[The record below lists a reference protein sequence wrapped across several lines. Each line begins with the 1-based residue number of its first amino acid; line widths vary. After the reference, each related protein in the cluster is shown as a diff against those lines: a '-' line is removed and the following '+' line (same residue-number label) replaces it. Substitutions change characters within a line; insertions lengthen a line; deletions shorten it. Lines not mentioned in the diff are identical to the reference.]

1 LSLPP
6 IYLDD
11 CAYDKVLVRHL
22 QDAGHQVITPPE
34 VGLSGAEDPE
44 HFQRAKKEGWVLLT
58 KNPRDFAELHEA
70 DRGHAGILAVCQD
83 NDPSRDMTYAD
94 VVQAIANLLAAGVT
108 LTGECHI
115 LNAWRY

>member
-6 IYLDD
+6 IYLDN
-11 CAYDKVLVRHL
+11 CAYDKALVKHL

-34 VGLSGAEDPE
+34 VGLQGADDQA
-44 HFQRAKKEGWVLLT
+44 HFQRAQKEGWVLLT
-58 KNPRDFAELHEA
+58 KNPRDFEELHEA
-70 DRGHAGILAVCQD
+70 DRGHAGIFAICQD

-94 VVQAIANLLAAGVT
+94 IVRAIANLVGAGVP
-108 LTGECHI
+108 LAGEYHI